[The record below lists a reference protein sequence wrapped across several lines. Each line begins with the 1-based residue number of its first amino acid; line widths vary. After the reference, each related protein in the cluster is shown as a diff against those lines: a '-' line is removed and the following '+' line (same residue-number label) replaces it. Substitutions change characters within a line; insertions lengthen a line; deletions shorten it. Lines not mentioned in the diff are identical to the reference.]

1 MGNVKTQQLT
11 QRTNLQHVDSLD
23 VAFCEPKNVQ
33 KALAVMKSYREEY
46 VYKGNFGLGDI
57 IIDFFDVYK
66 RAYRESTEKFRKTIE
81 LYCEGYTL
89 REIGER
95 LGVTAQAVHQVV
107 RAFSKK
113 VAQAYQSQLGLV
125 S

>member
-1 MGNVKTQQLT
+1 MNIMGNVERNQL
-11 QRTNLQHVDSLD
+11 RHVDSLD

-57 IIDFFDVYK
+57 IIDFNEVYT
-66 RAYRESTEKFRKTIE
+66 RVCQESTEKFRKTIE
-81 LYCEGYTL
+81 LYCEGYRL

-113 VAQAYQSQLGLV
+113 VAKAYQSQLGLA